1 MEGDVLAAKNEK
13 IAKAGWKKV
22 RLGDACV
29 FQRGFDLPQSQMIC
43 GDYPVMGSNGVIGWH
58 NEFTTEAP
66 SVTIG
71 RSGSVGIPHFIKGR
85 SWSHNTVLFVKD
97 FKGNNPLFIYYL
109 LFTLRLGEYG
119 SGSAVP
125 TLNRNIIHD
134 IPIMLPPLATQRKIA
149 AVLGA
154 IDDKIETNRKICANL
169 EAQAQA
175 LFK

>member
-1 MEGDVLAAKNEK
+1 MKSSSARTLAQSGTRGSMEGEVLAAKNAK

-125 TLNRNIIHD
+125 TLNRNIILY
-134 IPIMLPPLATQRKIA
+134 MTYLSSFLLSPLSGR
-149 AVLGA
+149 
-154 IDDKIETNRKICANL
+154 
-169 EAQAQA
+169 
-175 LFK
+175 